1 MFQNHKT
8 NLVLTQLTLFAFL
21 LWAGMIIGI
30 SFVEAPV
37 KFTAPQVTLAIGLG
51 IGRLVFGWLNKF
63 ELVFCTLALIGL
75 FFIRVSFKI
84 WLPALLITAILA
96 VQTIWLLPALDTRA
110 LQIIAGQQPTPSSLH
125 ITYVALEIFK
135 LGLLLGTASAFF
147 RQQFMPQKADT
158 GRRISP
164 VLHPTYE
171 SESSTFAG

>member
-1 MFQNHKT
+1 MLRKIGNNPLIPQI
-8 NLVLTQLTLFAFL
+8 TLFAL
-21 LWAGMIIGI
+21 LIWAGMIVGI

-63 ELVFCTLALIGL
+63 ELFFCTLTLVGL
-75 FFIRVSFKI
+75 FFLRASFKI

-96 VQTIWLLPALDTRA
+96 LQTIWLLPALDTRA

-135 LGLLLGTASAFF
+135 LGLLLGTASALFQ
-147 RQQFMPQKADT
+147 QQFIPQKAET
-158 GRRISP
+158 TRNLSP
-164 VLHPTYE
+164 VLRKQYE
-171 SESSTFAG
+171 SESNACAA